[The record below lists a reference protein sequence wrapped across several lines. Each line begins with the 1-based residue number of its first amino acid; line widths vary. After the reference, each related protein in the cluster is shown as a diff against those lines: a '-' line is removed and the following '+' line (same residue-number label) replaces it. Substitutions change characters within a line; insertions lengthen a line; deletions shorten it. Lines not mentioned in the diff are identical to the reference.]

1 MLVLENRRKKNTKIA
16 SYLVFEEIDGFA
28 LPYKGYKEV
37 ILGNKTPDDIID
49 SSALQAVLV
58 SLIHGYLFSQID
70 RKNYI
75 LATNESG
82 LHINKGT
89 NLSND
94 IAIFRKLRHPIKDQ
108 YFDVAPII
116 AIEVDT
122 KVDLSDTP
130 YHTDT
135 DYIISKSKKLLDF
148 GAEKVV
154 WVLTKEKKIVISAL
168 EGPWTIVDFDHDI
181 LIMED
186 CILNLHKLMLKEDIV
201 F

>member
-37 ILGNKTPDDIID
+37 ILGNKTPDDIMG

-82 LHINKGT
+82 LHIN
-89 NLSND
+89 
-94 IAIFRKLRHPIKDQ
+94 
-108 YFDVAPII
+108 
-116 AIEVDT
+116 
-122 KVDLSDTP
+122 
-130 YHTDT
+130 
-135 DYIISKSKKLLDF
+135 
-148 GAEKVV
+148 
-154 WVLTKEKKIVISAL
+154 
-168 EGPWTIVDFDHDI
+168 
-181 LIMED
+181 
-186 CILNLHKLMLKEDIV
+186 
-201 F
+201 